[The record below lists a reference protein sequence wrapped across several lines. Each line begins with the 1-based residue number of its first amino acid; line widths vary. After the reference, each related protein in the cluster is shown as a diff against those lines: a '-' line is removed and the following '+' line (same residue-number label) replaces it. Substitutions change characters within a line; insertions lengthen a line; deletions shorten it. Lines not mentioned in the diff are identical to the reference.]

1 VDAPIASPFPAPCPE
16 AASSSHVAPTKSL
29 PSQPNHPH
37 KKDEKFPTKV
47 SNLFQCK
54 LSLGWA
60 LSTIAQDEDQDGT
73 RKIQDSEAVFSVL
86 PRQKG
91 IVLSCL
97 TASLHAQAKVFG
109 RWQLDLVL
117 SDLSLNINSRVQPNP
132 TLSSPFTPI

>member
-37 KKDEKFPTKV
+37 EKDEKFPTKV